1 VRFEMPQRAVLDRRL
16 FGAGEEAFQNGG
28 RLRLLR
34 SRDPRDREDEG

>member
-16 FGAGEEAFQNGG
+16 FGASEEAFENGS

-34 SRDPRDREDEG
+34 SRDPGGEDDG